1 MFNVLFLCT
10 GNSARSVLSEGW
22 LNHIGGGRFKAFSAG
37 SKPRGKVN
45 PFALAAL
52 KAQGASTES
61 YRSKSWDEF
70 AGDGAPQ
77 MDIIITVCGNA
88 QNETEGEACPVWPHS
103 KNGERPATA
112 YWGYDDP
119 AKSYDDGTGTDTE
132 IEAAFED
139 VFAQIRT
146 RIEALVALSD
156 DAIQQHIANRTLK
169 DIGA

>member
-22 LNHIGGGRFKAFSAG
+22 LNHVGGGRFRAFSAG

-45 PFALAAL
+45 PFALKALAAH
-52 KAQGASTES
+52 GATTEG

-70 AGDGAPQ
+70 EGASAPK

-88 QNETEGEACPVWPHS
+88 LNDTEGEACPVWIGHPT
-103 KNGERPATA
+103 TA
-112 YWGYDDP
+112 HWGYEDP
-119 AKSYDDGTGTDTE
+119 AKAYDDGTGSDEE
-132 IEAAFED
+132 IEAKFEE
-139 VFAQIRT
+139 VFAQIRA

-156 DAIQQHIANRTLK
+156 DAIHQHIKNKTLAK
-169 DIGA
+169 VGQ